1 MRASK
6 IMLVTGLGL
15 FACAAPAEK
24 GQTPRET
31 PSQAPPPETPSAAPA
46 ETPGALPGVS
56 EFFAAHPKYGSIREV
71 QPMPDWAQ
79 GARQQ
84 VVTDVG
90 AYLVYLKGNEVV
102 TLYAN
107 DASGRRELWRKPGS

>member
-1 MRASK
+1 MNRFK
-6 IMLVTGLGL
+6 IALVTSLGL
-15 FACAAPAEK
+15 FAFAPPAE
-24 GQTPRET
+24 GQTTKET
-31 PSQAPPPETPSAAPA
+31 SSEVA
-46 ETPGALPGVS
+46 GLLPGVKK
-56 EFFAAHPKYGSIREV
+56 FFAAHPKYGSIREV

-90 AYLVYLKGNEVV
+90 AYLVYLKGNKVV

>member
-1 MRASK
+1 MHASK
-6 IMLVTGLGL
+6 LGLVTTLAL
-15 FACAAPAEK
+15 FACAPPADKE
-24 GQTPRET
+24 QASRETASEPPRET
-31 PSQAPPPETPSAAPA
+31 ASEAPTETSN
-46 ETPGALPGVS
+46 ALPGVS

-71 QPMPDWAQ
+71 KPMPDWAQ

-84 VVTDVG
+84 VVTDMG
-90 AYLVYLKGNEVV
+90 AYLVYLKGDTVV

>member
-1 MRASK
+1 MLGSK
-6 IMLVTGLGL
+6 ITLVTSLGL
-15 FACAAPAEK
+15 FACAPPAEK
-24 GQTPRET
+24 EQAPRET
-31 PSQAPPPETPSAAPA
+31 PSETPSEARV
-46 ETPGALPGVS
+46 ETSSPLPGVS

-90 AYLVYLKGNEVV
+90 AYLVYLKENEVV

-107 DASGRRELWRKPGS
+107 DAGGRRELWRKPGS